1 MYKYL
6 EYLNNP
12 IIAGLFAAFL
22 VISFAYIDKW
32 INDRDFTYKYYIRL
46 FIVVSLTVSII
57 VYITNSRS
65 KYHLGGGGGSFE
77 DITGGAEKNVKTI
90 VKKLGGGGSGIDVY
104 SDVPDF

>member
-65 KYHLGGGGGSFE
+65 KYHLGGGDSFE
-77 DITGGAEKNVKTI
+77 SLTGGAEKNVKTI